1 MFSGLQQTSADRV
14 HTTFS
19 EAMEQ
24 PDVAT
29 AWPAPPKY
37 YLEARRRPPPPP
49 PDGPISMYG
58 IARAPLG
65 ETPPA
70 APLEKQLYELGS
82 VDPCG
87 ELRKLNH
94 TLLSTFLALLQTAQD
109 TPSQC
114 HVRVDDMRHLMLN
127 MQHLLNTFRPY
138 QAREELISIA
148 QAQVDAK
155 RALLEQCRRAISAC
169 AVCQDGDA
177 LGSGSAAA
185 AAPSEAQ
192 EEEDEEEEEMAID
205 ADADAIAAE
214 VAERNSREEL
224 LRVADGC
231 LKSIGT

>member
-1 MFSGLQQTSADRV
+1 
-14 HTTFS
+14 
-19 EAMEQ
+19 MEQ

-114 HVRVDDMRHLMLN
+114 HVRVDEMRHLMLN

-185 AAPSEAQ
+185 AAPLPQAGASSFASH
-192 EEEDEEEEEMAID
+192 
-205 ADADAIAAE
+205 AALAAASWGRAAARPQTG
-214 VAERNSREEL
+214 VSSLASHAAFAAAASL
-224 LRVADGC
+224 
-231 LKSIGT
+231 

>member
-1 MFSGLQQTSADRV
+1 VCPTIDSELSAIFSLFILRDSGLI
-14 HTTFS
+14 
-19 EAMEQ
+19 AMEQ
-24 PDVAT
+24 PDVGT

-70 APLEKQLYELGS
+70 APPEKQLYELGS
-82 VDPCG
+82 DDPCG

-114 HVRVDDMRHLMLN
+114 HVRVDEMRHLMLN
-127 MQHLLNTFRPY
+127 MQHLINTFRPY
-138 QAREELISIA
+138 QAREELISVA

-155 RALLEQCRRAISAC
+155 RALLEQCRGAIAAC
-169 AVCQDGDA
+169 AVSQDGEA
-177 LGSGSAAA
+177 LESGS
-185 AAPSEAQ
+185 
-192 EEEDEEEEEMAID
+192 EEEEEEEERMAID

-224 LRVADGC
+224 LRVAVGFD
-231 LKSIGT
+231 LR

>member
-1 MFSGLQQTSADRV
+1 LDKLSPTMFILRDSG
-14 HTTFS
+14 FI
-19 EAMEQ
+19 AMEQ

-82 VDPCG
+82 DDPCG

-114 HVRVDDMRHLMLN
+114 HVRVDEMRHLMLN
-127 MQHLLNTFRPY
+127 MQHLINTFRPY
-138 QAREELISIA
+138 QAREELISVA

-155 RALLEQCRRAISAC
+155 RALLEPAKSWSNWARRLENKKHAIFVPSGAAKREASALRFEKIRGC
-169 AVCQDGDA
+169 T
-177 LGSGSAAA
+177 S
-185 AAPSEAQ
+185 
-192 EEEDEEEEEMAID
+192 
-205 ADADAIAAE
+205 
-214 VAERNSREEL
+214 VAEYER
-224 LRVADGC
+224 A
-231 LKSIGT
+231 

>member
-1 MFSGLQQTSADRV
+1 
-14 HTTFS
+14 
-19 EAMEQ
+19 MEQ
-24 PDVAT
+24 PDVGT

-70 APLEKQLYELGS
+70 APLEKQLYEMGS
-82 VDPCG
+82 DDPCG

-114 HVRVDDMRHLMLN
+114 HVRVDEMRHLMLN
-127 MQHLLNTFRPY
+127 MQHLINTFRPY
-138 QAREELISIA
+138 QAREELISVA

-155 RALLEQCRRAISAC
+155 RALLEQCRGAIAAC
-169 AVCQDGDA
+169 AVSQDGEA
-177 LGSGSAAA
+177 LESGS
-185 AAPSEAQ
+185 
-192 EEEDEEEEEMAID
+192 EEEEEEEERMAID

-224 LRVADGC
+224 LRVAVGFD
-231 LKSIGT
+231 LR